1 MFGGIFQIAFLCI
14 VIGSAS
20 IPVSFG
26 INSNPFIVWLGN
38 SLGSLISALFVVYVG
53 NHLTSDKFRD
63 KPKKRRVGNKVITVF
78 EEGGDNKKV
87 LKVKFF
93 VNRHGL
99 RIFSFLCP
107 IFPGVLIATSAVYI
121 FDLDRKLYTKWMLA
135 GVIFASGAYVFG
147 YWWVFV
153 K

>member
-1 MFGGIFQIAFLCI
+1 MYGIIRIAFLCI

-20 IPVSFG
+20 IPMSFG

-38 SLGSLISALFVVYVG
+38 SLGSLLSALFVIYIG
-53 NHLTSDKFRD
+53 EHLTSKKFEERA
-63 KPKKRRVGNKVITVF
+63 KKRRIGNKVITVF
-78 EEGGDNKKV
+78 EEGSDNKKV

-121 FDLDRKLYTKWMLA
+121 FDLDKKLYKKWMIA